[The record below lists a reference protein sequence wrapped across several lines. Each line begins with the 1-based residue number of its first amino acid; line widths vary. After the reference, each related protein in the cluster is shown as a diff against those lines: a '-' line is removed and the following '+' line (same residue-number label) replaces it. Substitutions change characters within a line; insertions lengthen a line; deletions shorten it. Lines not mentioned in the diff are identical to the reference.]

1 MVIRAM
7 KLNFS
12 WEKSAAK
19 YVEVF
24 KAAKVCFLCVCL
36 CVCVRVRVLMCVSIG
51 FEFARVSERE

>member
-7 KLNFS
+7 KMNFS

-24 KAAKVCFLCVCL
+24 KAAKVCFLFVCL
-36 CVCVRVRVLMCVSIG
+36 CVCVRVRVRCVD
-51 FEFARVSERE
+51 VC